1 MLENSH
7 PPGSALKEQH
17 KDFSSLYTPRND
29 SACELQLT
37 LNIRILSYFFFALAH
52 RLFSVVNTTR
62 LRDLQV
68 GWIWGCRTRHR
79 EKSLAWKTNDK
90 LYSDFQLH
98 QEWAPLT
105 PASSRVDCTY
115 LRSFPQGL
123 SQVILLGT
131 RPMLISLDILA
142 FLVLPP
148 HSCIRSPGTT
158 SS

>member
-1 MLENSH
+1 MLENLH
-7 PPGSALKEQH
+7 PPGSALKQQH
-17 KDFSSLYTPRND
+17 KGFSSLYSPRND
-29 SACELQLT
+29 LRCELQLT
-37 LNIRILSYFFFALAH
+37 LEHQDFELWGSLAC

-68 GWIWGCRTRHR
+68 GWIWGCKTGHI
-79 EKSLAWKTNDK
+79 EKPLVCKTNDK

-98 QEWAPLT
+98 QEWASLT

-115 LRSFPQGL
+115 LHSFPQGL

-131 RPMLISLDILA
+131 HPMLISLDVLA

-148 HSCIRSPGTT
+148 HSCISSPGTT